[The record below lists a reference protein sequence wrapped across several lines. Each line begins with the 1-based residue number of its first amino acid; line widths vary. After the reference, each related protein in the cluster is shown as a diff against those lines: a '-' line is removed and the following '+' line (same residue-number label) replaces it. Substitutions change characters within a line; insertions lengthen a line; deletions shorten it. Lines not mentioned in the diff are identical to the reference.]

1 MDAGFGVVCGYE
13 EFHDEMFQGGKK
25 TVEDKRDCYGYL
37 VNVEGFS
44 REDADKSGNCTIW
57 HNGDEENKQITSVL
71 RGCLLVETNTRP
83 RYRAPGRVMCL
94 APREKCARLLPERRR
109 TVS

>member
-1 MDAGFGVVCGYE
+1 MPGLGWFADTKTFR
-13 EFHDEMFQGGKK
+13 DEILQDGKK

-37 VNVEGFS
+37 DNVEGLS

-57 HNGDEENKQITSVL
+57 HNGDEEWKQITSVL

-83 RYRAPGRVMCL
+83 RDQKFAPSSPCSGPRAMP
-94 APREKCARLLPERRR
+94 P
-109 TVS
+109 